1 MSKFTV
7 DARQG
12 NPPSGSQ
19 SGAPAVFR
27 AQYENSHN
35 NNRFQTQNPEAT
47 RSFDD
52 KDNVP
57 FLSCGTLTDKCVE
70 KLCELCWDK
79 NSFSLGKI
87 MVPEQKICQS
97 IP

>member
-1 MSKFTV
+1 MQ
-7 DARQG
+7 DREILL
-12 NPPSGSQ
+12 
-19 SGAPAVFR
+19 PALNLELQQFL
-27 AQYENSHN
+27 EHN
-35 NNRFQTQNPEAT
+35 MKTPTTIIDFKHKT